1 MSAIVWP
8 LSRDP
13 WKDLTNSH
21 TVANTVWGTNSDL
34 HLLPGLK
41 PIRSKGS
48 PRIRLSDAHPS
59 GLAARPIDLQAGSQR
74 PPRSDR
80 LLRRTRRTDRQVA
93 DTRRLLDRP

>member
-41 PIRSKGS
+41 P
-48 PRIRLSDAHPS
+48 
-59 GLAARPIDLQAGSQR
+59 
-74 PPRSDR
+74 PPRWAGDSPSRVPITMSATSDVAGRTELRSAWAMIENRSLMNR
-80 LLRRTRRTDRQVA
+80 LATRQRSS
-93 DTRRLLDRP
+93 

>member
-34 HLLPGLK
+34 HLLPGLTLRA
-41 PIRSKGS
+41 PLLSSLRVIHDSSGS
-48 PRIRLSDAHPS
+48 S
-59 GLAARPIDLQAGSQR
+59 GG
-74 PPRSDR
+74 
-80 LLRRTRRTDRQVA
+80 TT
-93 DTRRLLDRP
+93 

>member
-1 MSAIVWP
+1 MWP

-41 PIRSKGS
+41 RRSFADVFNDCKKGAHVGERRITDEREFVRQLRNLID
-48 PRIRLSDAHPS
+48 RIRREAS
-59 GLAARPIDLQAGSQR
+59 
-74 PPRSDR
+74 
-80 LLRRTRRTDRQVA
+80 
-93 DTRRLLDRP
+93 

>member
-41 PIRSKGS
+41 PSKT
-48 PRIRLSDAHPS
+48 
-59 GLAARPIDLQAGSQR
+59 ARHG
-74 PPRSDR
+74 DR
-80 LLRRTRRTDRQVA
+80 AVSA
-93 DTRRLLDRP
+93 NSSWM

>member
-41 PIRSKGS
+41 PRF
-48 PRIRLSDAHPS
+48 RV
-59 GLAARPIDLQAGSQR
+59 AAATCCA
-74 PPRSDR
+74 
-80 LLRRTRRTDRQVA
+80 RTWVA
-93 DTRRLLDRP
+93 